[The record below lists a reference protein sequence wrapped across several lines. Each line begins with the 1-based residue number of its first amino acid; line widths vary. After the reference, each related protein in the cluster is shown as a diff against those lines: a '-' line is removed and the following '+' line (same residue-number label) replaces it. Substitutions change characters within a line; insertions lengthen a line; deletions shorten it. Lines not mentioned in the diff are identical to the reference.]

1 MRRRSCTL
9 FCLFFLSALMCLQ
22 RSMRICDMWYS
33 PMLSSKLHGFPPFIE
48 LFLLSKL
55 VFKRLDIEGL
65 FFHVLPSRMFELPDI
80 SDNIVPFIIEA
91 VFFFLLLKKNVR
103 NSFSISI
110 GSSGEERYEERLRDD
125 RELQRQRKH
134 L

>member
-65 FFHVLPSRMFELPDI
+65 FVYVHEYSHHCQKPTERPLSTGDSRSIQFDVTAKSSLPVVLRKSRG
-80 SDNIVPFIIEA
+80 
-91 VFFFLLLKKNVR
+91 
-103 NSFSISI
+103 
-110 GSSGEERYEERLRDD
+110 GSTRER
-125 RELQRQRKH
+125 RQ
-134 L
+134 